1 MPKDQQNS
9 LIDEEE
15 KTYKKF
21 YRKSDQHL
29 NGQIEA
35 KHGKQAHQKIKPY
48 VVLQYLMKSSDE
60 DTTKSANDI
69 VEALAEYGIPAERRS
84 IYRDIEEIN
93 KVFVM
98 LENDCTIEEAEEM
111 LAEDEDLKII
121 VYDEHKKGF
130 YARRPN
136 VNIDD
141 LRLLAEC
148 VYSSKFISEKTSNA
162 LIDFICETVSEP
174 QADTI
179 KHEAFLVDRIKTNNT
194 QIIRNIMTIDRA
206 MRRNENH
213 KPEKISFHYLK
224 YTIANVRQQV
234 ERRKG
239 ERYIVSP
246 YHLLINDGNYYLLA
260 FDDKSQKMKTY
271 RVDRMKDICLIGEP
285 RAGEEDFKKIDLKN
299 YAQQHFSMFSGKTDY
314 VTIQAINPLLD
325 TMIDRF
331 GNERYGAIYSKGDKD
346 HFNIRVKIEVSEQFY
361 GWLLGFGKRV
371 KLIAP
376 DDVVEDFKAYLDK
389 IKSMY

>member
-1 MPKDQQNS
+1 M
-9 LIDEEE
+9 
-15 KTYKKF
+15 
-21 YRKSDQHL
+21 
-29 NGQIEA
+29 
-35 KHGKQAHQKIKPY
+35 
-48 VVLQYLMKSSDE
+48 
-60 DTTKSANDI
+60 
-69 VEALAEYGIPAERRS
+69 
-84 IYRDIEEIN
+84 
-93 KVFVM
+93 
-98 LENDCTIEEAEEM
+98 
-111 LAEDEDLKII
+111 
-121 VYDEHKKGF
+121 
-130 YARRPN
+130 
-136 VNIDD
+136 
-141 LRLLAEC
+141 
-148 VYSSKFISEKTSNA
+148 
-162 LIDFICETVSEP
+162 IDFICESVSEP

-224 YTIANVRQQV
+224 YTIADVRQQV

-246 YHLLINDGNYYLLA
+246 YHLLINEGNYYLLA

-299 YAQQHFSMFSGKTDY
+299 YAQQHFSMFSGKTDC
-314 VTIQAINPLLD
+314 VTIQAITPLLD

-331 GNERYGAIYSKGDKD
+331 GNERYGAIYSKVDKD
-346 HFNIRVKIEVSEQFY
+346 HFKINVKVEVSEQFY

-376 DDVVEDFKAYLDK
+376 DNVVEDFKAYLDK
-389 IKSMY
+389 IKNMY

>member
-1 MPKDQQNS
+1 MAKE
-9 LIDEEE
+9 I
-15 KTYKKF
+15 TYKKF
-21 YRKSDQHL
+21 YRKADQHL

-48 VVLQYLMKSSDE
+48 VVLQCLMKYSDE
-60 DTTKSANDI
+60 NNVYSAYDI
-69 VEALAEYGIPAERRS
+69 LENLKEYGIEAERRS

-98 LENDCTIEEAEEM
+98 LENDCTIDEAEEM

-121 VYDEHKKGF
+121 VYDEHQKGF

-148 VYSSKFISEKTSNA
+148 VYSAKFISKKKSDD
-162 LIDFICETVSEP
+162 LIDFICESVSEY

-179 KHEAFLVDRIKTNNT
+179 KHEAFLVDRIKTNNS
-194 QIIRNIMTIDRA
+194 QIIRNIMMIDNA
-206 MRRNENH
+206 MRRIIDDH
-213 KPEKISFHYLK
+213 SHTPKKISFQYLK
-224 YTIANVRQQV
+224 YSIDDVRQQV
-234 ERRKG
+234 ARRKG
-239 ERYIVSP
+239 ECYIVSP
-246 YHLLINDGNYYLLA
+246 YHLLINEGNYYLLA

-271 RVDRMKDICLIGEP
+271 RVDRMKDIRLIGEP
-285 RAGEEDFKKIDLKN
+285 RAGEEDFKKIDLQN

-331 GNERYGAIYSKGDKD
+331 GNERYGAIYNKVDKD
-346 HFNIRVKIEVSEQFY
+346 HFKINVKVEVSEQFY
-361 GWLLGFGKRV
+361 GWLLGFGKKV

-376 DDVVEDFKAYLDK
+376 DNVVEDFKAYLDR
-389 IKSMY
+389 IKNMY

>member
-1 MPKDQQNS
+1 MP
-9 LIDEEE
+9 EE
-15 KTYKKF
+15 KKLKKNN
-21 YRKSDQHL
+21 QHL
-29 NGQIEA
+29 
-35 KHGKQAHQKIKPY
+35 KPSLLDNEKDKSPKKLKLY
-48 VVLQYLMKSSDE
+48 LVLQSLMKHSDE
-60 DTTKSANDI
+60 DHAYSTTKIIAD
-69 VEALAEYGIPAERRS
+69 LAVYGIIAERRS
-84 IYRDIEEIN
+84 IYRDIEDIN
-93 KVFVM
+93 KAFVM
-98 LENDCTIEEAEEM
+98 LENQCTIDEAEE
-111 LAEDEDLKII
+111 LIAEDDSLKVV
-121 VYDEHKKGF
+121 VYDEHQKGF
-130 YARRPN
+130 CFRGF
-136 VNIDD
+136 NIND

-148 VYSSKFISEKTSNA
+148 VYSAKFISKRKSA
-162 LIDFICETVSEP
+162 MLIDLICELTSEE
-174 QADTI
+174 QAKSI
-179 KHEAFLVDRIKTNNT
+179 KHDTYLVDRNKTDNT
-194 QIIRNIMTIDRA
+194 QIINNLVDIKHAMLRGTID
-206 MRRNENH
+206 NKLH
-213 KPEKISFHYLK
+213 TPEKISFHYLK

-239 ERYIVSP
+239 ESYIVSP

-331 GNERYGAIYSKGDKD
+331 GNERYGAIYSKVDKD
-346 HFNIRVKIEVSEQFY
+346 HFKINVKVEVSEQFY

-376 DDVVEDFKAYLDK
+376 DNVVEDFKAYLDK
-389 IKSMY
+389 IKNMY

>member
-1 MPKDQQNS
+1 MS
-9 LIDEEE
+9 EE

-35 KHGKQAHQKIKPY
+35 KRGKQAHQKIKPY
-48 VVLQYLMKSSDE
+48 IVLQYLMKSSDE
-60 DTTKSANDI
+60 DHTKSANDI
-69 VEALAEYGIPAERRS
+69 VESLAEYGIPAERRS

-121 VYDEHKKGF
+121 VYDEHQKGF
-130 YARRPN
+130 YARRLD

-148 VYSSKFISEKTSNA
+148 VYSAKFISKKKSDA
-162 LIDFICETVSEP
+162 LIDFICESVSEY

-179 KHEAFLVDRIKTNNT
+179 KHDAFLVDRIKTNNS
-194 QIIRNIMTIDRA
+194 QIIRNITIIDHA
-206 MRRNENH
+206 MRRLINDQSH
-213 KPEKISFHYLK
+213 TPEKISFQYLK
-224 YTIANVRQQV
+224 YSIDDVRQQV
-234 ERRKG
+234 ARRHG
-239 ERYIVSP
+239 ERYTVSP
-246 YHLLINDGNYYLLA
+246 YHLLINEGNYYLLA
-260 FDDKSQKMKTY
+260 FDDKSKKIKTY
-271 RVDRMKDICLIGEP
+271 RVDRMKDIRLTGEP
-285 RAGEEDFKKIDLKN
+285 REGKEEFEKIDLKN
-299 YAQQHFSMFSGKTDY
+299 YAQQHFSMFSGEADY

-331 GNERYGAIYSKGDKD
+331 GNERYGALYTKVDES
-346 HFNIRVKIEVSEQFY
+346 HFNVSVKIEVSDQFY

-376 DDVVEDFKAYLDK
+376 DAVVEDFKAYLDK
-389 IKSMY
+389 IKSIY